1 MGVALG
7 LASGT
12 GVEDAQPRL
21 AATKARQKSVHPSF
35 IRIAFPTW
43 RDIKSLPLD
52 EPRPSLFIVLW
63 RCVTVITQ
71 HFLGNV
77 FHGKSQR
84 LSPSPLPAKRN
95 RKGGCLNQ
103 AQSPA

>member
-1 MGVALG
+1 MAMGAALG

-12 GVEDAQPRL
+12 GDDDAQPRVT
-21 AATKARQKSVHPSF
+21 ATKLRQKSVHPSF
-35 IRIAFPTW
+35 IRIAVPT
-43 RDIKSLPLD
+43 RLNIRSFTLD
-52 EPRPSLFIVLW
+52 EQRPSIFIVLW

-71 HFLGNV
+71 HFWGNA

-95 RKGGCLNQ
+95 RKGSSLNQ
-103 AQSPA
+103 A